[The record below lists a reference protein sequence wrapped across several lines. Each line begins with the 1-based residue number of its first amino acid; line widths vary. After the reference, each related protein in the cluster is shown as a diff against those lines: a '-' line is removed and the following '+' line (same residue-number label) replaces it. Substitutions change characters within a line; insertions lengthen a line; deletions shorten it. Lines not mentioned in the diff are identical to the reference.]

1 LQYLLGGGGK
11 VCIEANQI
19 AGECPTVAI
28 GVGPAINEQYF
39 KARLIEAKD
48 NVIYGNSGFKKG
60 DKVWIH
66 GIFRDAKGE
75 YIVKYTII
83 PNASVKSRIVYLFR
97 V

>member
-1 LQYLLGGGGK
+1 
-11 VCIEANQI
+11 
-19 AGECPTVAI
+19 
-28 GVGPAINEQYF
+28 
-39 KARLIEAKD
+39 LIEAKD

-83 PNASVKSRIVYLFR
+83 PNASLKSRIVYLFR
-97 V
+97 FESSTEID